1 MRKILV
7 YSAVLFIIFQLCSC
21 FSASTDTNI
30 TPDVDISQSL
40 EFNSYIFAVNHP
52 IEEAYIKESRESG
65 GSTGAMVLLY
75 DKYAELWK
83 AELEKYQ
90 GLIEEEIESSDEAL
104 DAFRAAMCQW
114 RDGIEKEVDAFCAIE
129 YYLHDNG
136 SITGPNE
143 SKYIMELYRAQA
155 LKLIGIYEEVMV
167 GRGWSWQGQD
177 G

>member
-7 YSAVLFIIFQLCSC
+7 FSSALFILFQLCSC
-21 FSASTDTNI
+21 FSASTDTDI
-30 TPDVDISQSL
+30 VPDVDISQSL
-40 EFNSYIFAVNHP
+40 EFNSYLFAVNHP
-52 IEEAYIKESRESG
+52 IEEAYTKESRESG
-65 GSTGAMVLLY
+65 GSTGALVLLY

-90 GLIEEEIESSDEAL
+90 GLIEKELESSENTL
-104 DAFRAAMCQW
+104 EAFRAAMCQW
-114 RDGIEKEVDAFCAIE
+114 REGADAEVDAFTAIE
-129 YYLHDNG
+129 IHLHDNS

-167 GRGWSWQGQD
+167 GRGWSWQNHD
-177 G
+177 S

>member
-7 YSAVLFIIFQLCSC
+7 FSSALFILFQLCSC
-21 FSASTDTNI
+21 FSASTDTDI
-30 TPDVDISQSL
+30 VPDVDISHSL
-40 EFNSYIFAVNHP
+40 EFNSYLFAVNHP

-65 GSTGAMVLLY
+65 GSTGALVLLY

-90 GLIEEEIESSDEAL
+90 GLIEEEIEPSEEAL
-104 DAFRAAMCQW
+104 EAFRAAMCQW
-114 RDGIEKEVDAFCAIE
+114 RDGIEKEVNAFTAIE
-129 YYLHDNG
+129 IHLHDNG

-167 GRGWSWQGQD
+167 GRGWSWQNHD
-177 G
+177 S